1 MNFNFIRFQI
11 CDSNTEI
18 CISTIISKISENNNE
33 ESDIIVIPIND
44 TIEYLFKNLNK
55 IINILRIIII
65 Y

>member
-1 MNFNFIRFQI
+1 MNFNFIRIQI

-33 ESDIIVIPIND
+33 ESDIIVIPTND
-44 TIEYLFKNLNK
+44 TIEDLFKNLNK
-55 IINILRIIII
+55 IINNMRIIII

>member
-1 MNFNFIRFQI
+1 MNFNFIRIQI

-33 ESDIIVIPIND
+33 ESDIIVIPTNH
-44 TIEYLFKNLNK
+44 TIEDLFKNLNK

-65 Y
+65 